1 MADVIQ
7 KDISTFIKNQFP
19 SFYEDEGPVFIAFV
33 ETYYKWLESITT
45 AATTNAAASWVS
57 VSSQN
62 TYITGINTHF
72 ITNFSSGDSIAIWR
86 SPDLYDTF
94 VINSVA
100 NDTLLIVES
109 NPLFSNVKASY
120 AYTAPVRNQ
129 LYNSRRIL
137 EYVDVDQT
145 ISDFIVHFKEKYL
158 SGIQFDTNV
167 DIRLLLKHTL
177 DLYRAKG
184 TPQALELLFRII
196 FGTNIEI
203 YYPSEDVFRLS
214 DGVWVTP
221 RYIEVTLSDNSILL
235 NNRQIVGSIS
245 GATAFVDRVI
255 RRNINGQLSDVL
267 YVSAI
272 NGTFVHGD
280 ILNFS
285 GPDKL
290 DPSACVSV
298 LGSLTDVLIDVNGT
312 GENFKVGDIL
322 DVYSNTGFAAKARVA
337 SIVNRSGIADFTFED
352 GGYAY
357 TTDGNTEILISD
369 HILRVENVNID
380 VITNPWVNSY
390 VNIFETV
397 TQPTA
402 NIAYVSANGSFVPG
416 DQIFTYNVDNSVR
429 GNAKVLKAS
438 EANSSTGEIRVALI
452 SGDVS
457 SNQFFTVGNAV
468 SANVSAVSGYTN
480 TTATGNVIG
489 VVDNLTLTVSY
500 PNTNIQLNSD
510 VNQYDTV
517 GSLVASGKVIRINTF
532 GANTQYSLSNTQGV
546 FRLGSI
552 LYNGSNTV
560 IGNTVNI
567 ALSIGV
573 DETVSDFISDDGNY
587 IYSND
592 SNTRGIVTSVS
603 TGFGVGFEISN
614 TLIYTE
620 DVQYDQSKL
629 YNYRNDAIGTPSTP
643 TTWDEASINNIMGT
657 GSLSADKLTF
667 SSNGYSTTVTTNAA
681 VAKQTFEISNVAFGV
696 SITSSTATSDGFRVV
711 YNAGSW
717 VLTGAGDAVTWATG
731 PSTPP
736 DDLSNIFTID
746 CDPVGQKV
754 SIRVNGEP
762 IFTDQDVSS
771 HLPATWK
778 ILSVAGDASVFGTS
792 FSPVLKFSNLMYD
805 PLEGYAEWD
814 PSFVDGNTYLYDLL
828 NFTTVQFG
836 RISAIEKVNHGTSYT
851 AAPIIRIYDKLSYP
865 YHREDYVLSTDSGGF
880 TIGEEVVQ
888 LSTNARGLVMTS
900 NSSISHLKRLR
911 FDPTNDFIPTVNST
925 TVVTGVLSGISA
937 NVFSVDYESDEPS
950 GFDAV
955 FDTNLSVSN
964 GSIGSVSIIDSGFG
978 FYTDQ
983 NVTLVNNTSSASG
996 VAVCSTIGT
1005 GSGYYKQKGGF
1016 LSDQKKL
1023 HDGYYYQDFSYD
1035 VRSSVTL
1042 DKYVDMLKQITHV
1055 AGTMNFA
1062 SMMTTSDMDGELSVS
1077 SSHIVGLSSN
1087 TDGNVIIIGV
1097 GQVAGISNSSFKT
1110 ITYMMTEGSASGSS
1124 NADAFGVTGLD
1135 TSGNASG
1142 TSTAAANS
1150 VLFLNTTAESNNV
1163 SNVSGTLIAT
1173 GTFTGNSVGT
1183 ATAIGISQ

>member
-19 SFYEDEGPVFIAFV
+19 SFYEDEGPIFIAFV

-45 AATTNAAASWVS
+45 AATTNAAASWVN

-72 ITNFSSGDSIAIWR
+72 TADFSSGDNIAIWR

-94 VINSVA
+94 VVNTVA

-109 NPLFSNVKASY
+109 NPLFSNVKSSY
-120 AYTAPVRNQ
+120 AYTAPTRNQ

-214 DGVWVTP
+214 DGVWITP
-221 RYIEVTLSDNSILL
+221 RYIEVTLSDHSILL

-280 ILNFS
+280 ILDYS
-285 GPDKL
+285 GSDKL
-290 DPSACVSV
+290 DPSIRISV
-298 LGSLTDVLIDVNGT
+298 LGSLTEVLIDVNGT
-312 GENFKVGDIL
+312 GEDFKVGDIL

-369 HILRVENVNID
+369 HILRVENVSVD
-380 VITNPWVNSY
+380 VITNPWINSY

-429 GNAKVLKAS
+429 GNARVLKVS
-438 EANSSTGEIRVALI
+438 EANSSTGEIRVALL

-468 SANVSAVSGYTN
+468 SANVSVVSGYTN

-489 VVDNLTLTVSY
+489 IVDNLTLTVSY
-500 PNTNIQLNSD
+500 PNTNIQLNSN
-510 VNQYDTV
+510 VSQYDTV
-517 GSLVASGKVIRINTF
+517 GSLVASGTVIRINTS

-552 LYNGSNTV
+552 LYDTSNSI

-567 ALSIGV
+567 SVSIGV

-603 TGFGVGFEISN
+603 TGFGVDFEISN

-629 YNYRNDAIGTPSTP
+629 YNYANVNLDA
-643 TTWDEASINNIMGT
+643 
-657 GSLSADKLTF
+657 LSYGF
-667 SSNGYSTTVTTNAA
+667 TNASA
-681 VAKQTFEISNVAFGV
+681 NAQSDLYEALDFTNV
-696 SITSSTATSDGFRVV
+696 T
-711 YNAGSW
+711 
-717 VLTGAGDAVTWATG
+717 
-731 PSTPP
+731 
-736 DDLSNIFTID
+736 
-746 CDPVGQKV
+746 
-754 SIRVNGEP
+754 
-762 IFTDQDVSS
+762 
-771 HLPATWK
+771 
-778 ILSVAGDASVFGTS
+778 
-792 FSPVLKFSNLMYD
+792 
-805 PLEGYAEWD
+805 
-814 PSFVDGNTYLYDLL
+814 
-828 NFTTVQFG
+828 FG
-836 RISAIEKVNHGTSYT
+836 RISSISKVNHGTSYT
-851 AAPIIRIYDKLSYP
+851 AAPIIKIYDKLSYP
-865 YHREDYVLSTDSGGF
+865 YHREDYVLSTDAGGF

-964 GSIGSVSIIDSGFG
+964 GSIGSISIIDSGFG
-978 FYTDQ
+978 FYADQ

-1087 TDGNVIIIGV
+1087 TDGNVIIIGI

-1124 NADAFGVTGLD
+1124 NSDAFGVTGMD
-1135 TSGNASG
+1135 TSGSTSG
-1142 TSTAAANS
+1142 TSNAASNS
-1150 VLFLNTTAESNNV
+1150 VLFLNTTAESNSV
-1163 SNVSGTLIAT
+1163 SNVSGTLVAT
-1173 GTFTGNSVGT
+1173 GMFTGNSAGT
-1183 ATAIGISQ
+1183 ATANGISQ